1 MTRTK
6 IVLRY
11 QLRLMT
17 RASGALI
24 ADRTCCRV
32 GECITIFS
40 NKYSSAEEGNPAM
53 LVQALGKLHDL
64 SCAVIGPTT
73 ALRTTDHDENILST
87 LTLLASVCKMSYAAS
102 IHVTLSC
109 TGASSMK

>member
-1 MTRTK
+1 
-6 IVLRY
+6 
-11 QLRLMT
+11 
-17 RASGALI
+17 
-24 ADRTCCRV
+24 
-32 GECITIFS
+32 
-40 NKYSSAEEGNPAM
+40 M